1 MRFALWMGA
10 SAGILMPVDGAPEQI
25 DRMTQHLQILLR
37 GVMAD
42 ARQSVGRIDILPAT
56 DRTYLL

>member
-1 MRFALWMGA
+1 MGA

>member
-1 MRFALWMGA
+1 
-10 SAGILMPVDGAPEQI
+10 MPVDGAPEQI

-42 ARQSVGRIDILPAT
+42 ARQSVGRMPAT